1 MADYTLKQLNDAAR
15 SDPKGFIKLCEDYY
29 RNQVDS
35 TVRELAARRR
45 TSPIVLVNGP
55 SSAGKTTTTAR
66 LRQAL
71 EKRHGIKT
79 KTISMDDYYRTSGE
93 YETPFDEENGVDDL
107 ESPLCMNLGMLTD
120 HLRKLAAGEEI
131 SVPVFDF
138 HLRKSIPDSKKL
150 RLEPGEM
157 VIIEGIHA
165 LSDIV
170 YDGLGES
177 ATGVFLS
184 FDSALTLENG
194 IVAEPFMLRFMRRT
208 VRDSLFRNTPVSAT
222 IAQWKS
228 VRRGE
233 RLYIMPNRGRAA
245 LTLDTYMPYE
255 TFIIAEMLRHPFS
268 CMKEELTAAGLEP
281 LTHLDG
287 CFEPLDYVH
296 HIPEDSLI
304 HEFIGYV

>member
-35 TVRELAARRR
+35 TARELAARRR

-120 HLRKLAAGEEI
+120 HLRKLAN
-131 SVPVFDF
+131 PLF
-138 HLRKSIPDSKKL
+138 H
-150 RLEPGEM
+150 
-157 VIIEGIHA
+157 
-165 LSDIV
+165 
-170 YDGLGES
+170 
-177 ATGVFLS
+177 
-184 FDSALTLENG
+184 
-194 IVAEPFMLRFMRRT
+194 
-208 VRDSLFRNTPVSAT
+208 
-222 IAQWKS
+222 
-228 VRRGE
+228 
-233 RLYIMPNRGRAA
+233 
-245 LTLDTYMPYE
+245 
-255 TFIIAEMLRHPFS
+255 
-268 CMKEELTAAGLEP
+268 
-281 LTHLDG
+281 
-287 CFEPLDYVH
+287 
-296 HIPEDSLI
+296 
-304 HEFIGYV
+304 